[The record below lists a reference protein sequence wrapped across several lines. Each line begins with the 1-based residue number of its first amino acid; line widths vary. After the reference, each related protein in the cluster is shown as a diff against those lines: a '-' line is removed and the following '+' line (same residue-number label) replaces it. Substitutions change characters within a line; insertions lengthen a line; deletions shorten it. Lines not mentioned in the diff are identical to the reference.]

1 MNNLSKVL
9 LITMLLS
16 ATMFYGQKR
25 NPEKIKSLKIAYITE
40 HIDLSPKEAQ
50 SFWPIYNEYEE
61 NREALRKR
69 ARTQVRS
76 KIKNAAELTEKESI
90 AILDRYI
97 NIEAEEEALDKAFL
111 KKISKVIS
119 SKKTL
124 LLIHTREEFKRKLI
138 NEYRK
143 KNKQ

>member
-1 MNNLSKVL
+1 MNNLGKTL

-16 ATMFYGQKR
+16 VTIFHGQKR

-40 HIDLSPKEAQ
+40 HINLSTKEAQ
-50 SFWPIYNEYEE
+50 AFWPIYNEYEE
-61 NREALRKR
+61 KREALRKKSHKEI
-69 ARTQVRS
+69 RS
-76 KIKNAAELTEKESI
+76 KLKNATELSEKESI
-90 AILDRYI
+90 LIL
-97 NIEAEEEALDKAFL
+97 EKHLTLKAKEGELDKTF
-111 KKISKVIS
+111 IREINKVIS

-124 LLIHTREEFKRKLI
+124 LLIYTREEFKRKLI